1 MSGIPIDSVMND
13 IQTNGKNSQYY
24 NKPFNVQY
32 KGNQYIEDDDDNN
45 IIFLGKNIT
54 INPKNPKKQYDFID
68 EIGKDYHLSGE
79 DVIQTVYLIPVS
91 TGGKS
96 RRRRTKRTK
105 KAKKSKKANKSQKRR
120 R

>member
-1 MSGIPIDSVMND
+1 MSEIPIDVFMNEKSKYD
-13 IQTNGKNSQYY
+13 NQ
-24 NKPFNVQY
+24 PFNVRY
-32 KGNQYIEDDDDNN
+32 GLDQYIEDDDDNY
-45 IIFLGKNIT
+45 IIFLGQNIT
-54 INPKNPKKQYDFID
+54 KNPKNPNKQYDFID
-68 EIGKDYHLSGE
+68 DNGIRYPSLSG
-79 DVIQTVYLIPVS
+79 DDAKNVSLIPVS